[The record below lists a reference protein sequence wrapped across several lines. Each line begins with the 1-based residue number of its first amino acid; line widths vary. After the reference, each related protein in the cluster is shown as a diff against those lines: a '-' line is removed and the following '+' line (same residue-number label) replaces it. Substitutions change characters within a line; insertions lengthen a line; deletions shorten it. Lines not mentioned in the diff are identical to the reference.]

1 MVDSSTGEV
10 GRAQSSS
17 VTTEE
22 VLHNVPSHLHIK
34 VLYHDNDV
42 VVIDKPNDLRS
53 VPGHASNLPSQQ
65 SNSSNTTK
73 LTTQQ
78 AWVKAIELL
87 GEEDTH
93 TSNEDKHNEKVA
105 IEELAVME
113 IIHNLGSTTSNT
125 AGVPRKL
132 ETFIKYCHRNSRRL
146 LPTYPDLHSWGSKD
160 VGVSKD
166 KSSEPPKKK
175 QKHDKREI
183 PAQMRNIAQI
193 CFAKIQ
199 QKQRPLLNLPKPT
212 EDWES
217 ATGQLHL
224 LGFGEYSHWVSSSS
238 PSTGNMDVKSNK
250 KLYVVHRLDCQTS
263 GILVVARN
271 QESASLLC
279 RAWRD
284 RDVVKKVYLAH
295 VKSWPPYHEHKVNEG
310 TIDIPL
316 AASRTERIIWEKR
329 PISDGGKESKT
340 YWKMHEDLD
349 EENEDIQQREREKKG
364 VILELHP
371 ITGRTHQLRI
381 HCAEVGSGIVGD
393 SLYGDNPIEWRG
405 NEAKLDTKQ
414 EGTKQQVI
422 EDASIPKTLRL
433 HAHKLTFP
441 HPKSGENVTFE
452 SLKSWSSI

>member
-1 MVDSSTGEV
+1 M
-10 GRAQSSS
+10 
-17 VTTEE
+17 
-22 VLHNVPSHLHIK
+22 
-34 VLYHDNDV
+34 
-42 VVIDKPNDLRS
+42 
-53 VPGHASNLPSQQ
+53 PSQQ
-65 SNSSNTTK
+65 SNGSDITK

-93 TSNEDKHNEKVA
+93 TSNEDQSNNEKVA

-160 VGVSKD
+160 VGVAKD
-166 KSSEPPKKK
+166 ISSEPIKKK
-175 QKHDKREI
+175 QKRDHKREI
-183 PAQMRNIAQI
+183 PTRMRTIAQT

-224 LGFGEYSHWVSSSS
+224 LGFGEYSHWVSTSSTNNCDS
-238 PSTGNMDVKSNK
+238 STTA

-271 QESASLLC
+271 QESASTLC
-279 RAWRD
+279 KAWRD

-295 VKSWPPYHEHKVNEG
+295 VKRWPPYHEHKVNEG

-329 PISDGGKESKT
+329 PISDGGKQSKT
-340 YWKMHEDLD
+340 YWKIHKDLD
-349 EENEDIQQREREKKG
+349 NTVNKEGIMEKKG

-371 ITGRTHQLRI
+371 ITGRTHQESPVSI
-381 HCAEVGSGIVGD
+381 VYDMSSCVQYEV
-393 SLYGDNPIEWRG
+393 W
-405 NEAKLDTKQ
+405 
-414 EGTKQQVI
+414 VI
-422 EDASIPKTLRL
+422 
-433 HAHKLTFP
+433 
-441 HPKSGENVTFE
+441 
-452 SLKSWSSI
+452 

>member
-1 MVDSSTGEV
+1 MDSSTGEED
-10 GRAQSSS
+10 RQQSS
-17 VTTEE
+17 VTAKA
-22 VLHNVPSHLHIK
+22 VLHNVPANLHIK
-34 VLYHDNDV
+34 VLHYDNDV
-42 VVIDKPNDLRS
+42 VVIDKPCDLRS
-53 VPGHASNLPSQQ
+53 VPGHANNPPSIQQ
-65 SNSSNTTK
+65 SNSSDTIK

-87 GEEDTH
+87 DGEDTH
-93 TSNEDKHNEKVA
+93 AKQSNEKEVA
-105 IEELAVME
+105 MEELAVME

-146 LPTYPDLHSWGSKD
+146 LPSYPDLHSWSSKD
-160 VGVSKD
+160 VKAAKD

-183 PAQMRNIAQI
+183 PAQMRNIAQT
-193 CFAKIQ
+193 CFARIQ

-224 LGFGEYSHWVSSSS
+224 LGFGEYSHWVSTSS
-238 PSTGNMDVKSNK
+238 PSTGEMDVKSNK

-271 QESASLLC
+271 QEGASSLC
-279 RAWRD
+279 KAWRD

-329 PISDGGKESKT
+329 PISDCGKESKT
-340 YWKMHEDLD
+340 YWKIHEDLD
-349 EENEDIQQREREKKG
+349 NMVEEKEGIQQREKG

-371 ITGRTHQLRI
+371 ITGKFAL
-381 HCAEVGSGIVGD
+381 VL
-393 SLYGDNPIEWRG
+393 LYDMN
-405 NEAKLDTKQ
+405 
-414 EGTKQQVI
+414 
-422 EDASIPKTLRL
+422 
-433 HAHKLTFP
+433 
-441 HPKSGENVTFE
+441 
-452 SLKSWSSI
+452 SSVQ

>member
-1 MVDSSTGEV
+1 MMDSSTGEV

-17 VTTEE
+17 VTEE

-34 VLYHDNDV
+34 VLHFDNDV
-42 VVIDKPNDLRS
+42 VVLDKPCDLRS
-53 VPGHASNLPSQQ
+53 VPGHANNPPSTQQ
-65 SNSSNTTK
+65 SNGSDTIK

-93 TSNEDKHNEKVA
+93 TSNCQSNEKVA
-105 IEELAVME
+105 MEELAVME
-113 IIHNLGSTTSNT
+113 IIHNLGSATSNT

-146 LPTYPDLHSWGSKD
+146 LPSYPDLHSWGSKD
-160 VGVSKD
+160 VGVAND
-166 KSSEPPKKK
+166 TSSEPPQKK
-175 QKHDKREI
+175 QKHNKREI
-183 PAQMRNIAQI
+183 PSQMRTIAQT

-199 QKQRPLLNLPKPT
+199 QRQRPLLNLPKPT

-224 LGFGEYSHWVSSSS
+224 LGFGEYSHWVSSTSDSS
-238 PSTGNMDVKSNK
+238 TTA

-271 QESASLLC
+271 QESASTLC
-279 RAWRD
+279 KAWRD

-295 VKSWPPYHEHKVNEG
+295 VKSWPPYHEHKEKEG

-340 YWKMHEDLD
+340 YWKIHEDMD
-349 EENEDIQQREREKKG
+349 NTVNKEGIQQREKKG

-371 ITGRTHQLRI
+371 ISGRTHQLRI

-414 EGTKQQVI
+414 EGIKLQV

-452 SLKSWSSI
+452 SPKSWSSI

>member
-1 MVDSSTGEV
+1 MDSSNANEE
-10 GRAQSSS
+10 GRAQSS
-17 VTTEE
+17 VTTAKAA
-22 VLHNVPSHLHIK
+22 LYNVPPSHLHIK
-34 VLYHDNDV
+34 VLHFDNDV
-42 VVIDKPNDLRS
+42 VVLDKPNDLRS
-53 VPGHASNLPSQQ
+53 VPGHANNPPSTQQ
-65 SNSSNTTK
+65 SNGSDTTK

-146 LPTYPDLHSWGSKD
+146 LPTYPDLHSWGAKD
-160 VGVSKD
+160 VKVAKD
-166 KSSEPPKKK
+166 ISSEPPIKK
-175 QKHDKREI
+175 QKIDKREI
-183 PAQMRNIAQI
+183 PSQMRSIAQT

-238 PSTGNMDVKSNK
+238 PSTGDSSATA

-279 RAWRD
+279 KAWRD

-340 YWKMHEDLD
+340 YWKIHKDLD
-349 EENEDIQQREREKKG
+349 EENEGIQQREKKG

-371 ITGRTHQLRI
+371 ISGRTHQLRI

-405 NEAKLDTKQ
+405 NDAQLDTKQ
-414 EGTKQQVI
+414 EGIKQQVV
-422 EDASIPKTLRL
+422 DDSSTPNTLRL

-452 SLKSWSSI
+452 SPKSW